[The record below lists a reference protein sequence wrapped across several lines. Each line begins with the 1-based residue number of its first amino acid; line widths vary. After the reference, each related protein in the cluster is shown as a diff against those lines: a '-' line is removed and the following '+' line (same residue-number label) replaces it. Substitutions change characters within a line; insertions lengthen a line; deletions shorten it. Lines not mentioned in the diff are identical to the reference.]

1 MTRFTLFS
9 VLALLLLLP
18 ATAQQIPVDLQLQQ
32 KIVVAM
38 EEMSAVHMGMTRRDL
53 QRVFQELGGV
63 SSPYRRT
70 YSYRRCHFIQVVV
83 DFKPVAPPDAQGRVL
98 VASDED
104 VITSISKPYIAL
116 HVVTD

>member
-1 MTRFTLFS
+1 MTRSALFS
-9 VLALLLLLP
+9 ALALLLCFP
-18 ATAQQIPVDLQLQQ
+18 ATAQEIPTDLQLQQ
-32 KIVVAM
+32 KILVAM
-38 EEMSAVHMGMTRRDL
+38 EEMSTVHMGMTRRDL
-53 QRVFQELGGV
+53 QRMFQESGAM
-63 SSPYRRT
+63 SSPFQRT